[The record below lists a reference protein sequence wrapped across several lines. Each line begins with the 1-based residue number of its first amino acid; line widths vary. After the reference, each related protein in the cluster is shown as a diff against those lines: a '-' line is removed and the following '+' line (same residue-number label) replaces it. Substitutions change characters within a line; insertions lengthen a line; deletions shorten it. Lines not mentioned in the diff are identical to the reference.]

1 VHDNSATTESHYPL
15 RCLFCGVYEHAGHDS
30 GHCPSCE
37 GFFSE
42 GFLRALRRM
51 TRLPDA
57 LPASTFG
64 APVATRR

>member
-1 VHDNSATTESHYPL
+1 VHDK
-15 RCLFCGVYEHAGHDS
+15 CLFCEVYEHAGHDS
-30 GHCPSCE
+30 GHCPSCK

-64 APVATRR
+64 ASAATRR

>member
-1 VHDNSATTESHYPL
+1 VLDNSATTESNYPL
-15 RCLFCGVYEHAGHDS
+15 RCLFCEVYEHAGHDS
-30 GHCPSCE
+30 GHCPSC
-37 GFFSE
+37 E